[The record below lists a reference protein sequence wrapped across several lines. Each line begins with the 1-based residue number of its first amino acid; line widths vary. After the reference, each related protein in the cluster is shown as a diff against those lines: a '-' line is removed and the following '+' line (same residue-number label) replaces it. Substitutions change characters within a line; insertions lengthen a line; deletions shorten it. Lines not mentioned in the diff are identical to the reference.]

1 MLLNSKL
8 PLPAGYFCTFISYRP
23 LTDITPAMFPARGRV
38 SFASLCSLV
47 CFLNVNV
54 CILTLPSLNCVAPA
68 RFPHMNTMK
77 ILTQVQVYLY
87 ESNDCVFLMNIITK
101 QGHVQET
108 LFLKGDSSAIQSG
121 EDDPESR
128 FSKRQQMAVSQALG
142 K

>member
-1 MLLNSKL
+1 
-8 PLPAGYFCTFISYRP
+8 
-23 LTDITPAMFPARGRV
+23 
-38 SFASLCSLV
+38 
-47 CFLNVNV
+47 
-54 CILTLPSLNCVAPA
+54 
-68 RFPHMNTMK
+68 MNTMK